1 MIEVQY
7 FITKPEEKSNAFNVA
22 SDIQSSIKYP
32 KNNFHDFLSVS
43 VSLFSLLSLSLPL
56 SVSLCLCL
64 CLCLSLS
71 LSISISLSLFDPT
84 GEIGVK
90 NVTSISL
97 KSLKGIDPSYIPTKI
112 LKLLIND
119 VLSKF
124 TDLFNLSFSN
134 GVFPLILK
142 TSKVIPTY

>member
-43 VSLFSLLSLSLPL
+43 VSVSLFSLA
-56 SVSLCLCL
+56 LCLCL

-71 LSISISLSLFDPT
+71 LSTSISLSLFDPT

-97 KSLKGIDPSYIPTKI
+97 KSLKAIDPSYIPTKI

>member
-1 MIEVQY
+1 MI
-7 FITKPEEKSNAFNVA
+7 
-22 SDIQSSIKYP
+22 
-32 KNNFHDFLSVS
+32 
-43 VSLFSLLSLSLPL
+43 FS
-56 SVSLCLCL
+56 
-64 CLCLSLS
+64 LSLS
-71 LSISISLSLFDPT
+71 LSLSSLSTSISLSLFDPT

-97 KSLKGIDPSYIPTKI
+97 KSLKAIDPSYIPTKI